1 MDKEKRKKI
10 IIVAILFIIAFIIR
24 LIYIINT
31 PITEHQHDVDVGN
44 DFGHFA
50 YILTIYE
57 TNQLPDTN
65 AGQFYQPPLHYIV
78 SALWLKAVD
87 GIIQDTDILYESL
100 QVVTLIY
107 SMLLIFVVYKILKEL
122 NIKDKYQYLILF
134 VMAFHPTFIILSGS
148 INNDLLSILLIF
160 TTMYFLIK
168 WYKKQDMKNTIILA
182 IFTGLAVM
190 AKSSGAIVSIPI
202 IYIFLLQL
210 YRKMKKSK
218 QKKKVLMKYFILFFD
233 FGMISLSIGLWYQIR
248 NLYLFDQDILY
259 ILDLNMSSLYVG
271 DCSLFRRLFPVS
283 SEITTL
289 FAHPYED
296 CNIPTYIIKTSLFGE
311 WEYSINNIIW
321 EIIYWLAILSNII
334 LIIFSLFSMIQVMF
348 KKFMAKGK
356 EKKDQVWCYLFF
368 ILYIVNIVSFI
379 SMNLELPYGCSMDF
393 RYIVSSIFVGMYF
406 IVYYLNSIK
415 QKKAKKNLELFVLIM
430 CFILVLTSN
439 GIILN

>member
-10 IIVAILFIIAFIIR
+10 IIIAVIVIVAFLVRIA
-24 LIYIINT
+24 YIINT
-31 PITEHQHDVDVGN
+31 PITEHQHDVDTEGEY
-44 DFGHFA
+44 GHFA

-57 TNQLPDTN
+57 TNQLPETN
-65 AGQFYQPPLHYIV
+65 SGQFYQPPLHHII

-107 SMLLIFVVYKILKEL
+107 SMLLIFVAYKILKEL

-148 INNDLLSILLIF
+148 INNDLLSILLIVSV
-160 TTMYFLIK
+160 MYFLIK
-168 WYKKQDMKNTIILA
+168 WYKKQDMKSTIILA

-248 NLYLFDQDILY
+248 NLYLFGQPILSV
-259 ILDLNMSSLYVG
+259 LDPNNDLLYVG
-271 DCSLFRRLFPVS
+271 DCSLFSRLFPVS

-289 FAHPYED
+289 FAHPNED
-296 CNIPTYIIKTSLFGE
+296 CNIPIFIIKTSLFGE
-311 WEYSINNIIW
+311 WEYNLNNIIW
-321 EIIYWLAILSNII
+321 KIIYWLAILSNII

-356 EKKDQVWCYLFF
+356 
-368 ILYIVNIVSFI
+368 
-379 SMNLELPYGCSMDF
+379 
-393 RYIVSSIFVGMYF
+393 
-406 IVYYLNSIK
+406 
-415 QKKAKKNLELFVLIM
+415 
-430 CFILVLTSN
+430 
-439 GIILN
+439 